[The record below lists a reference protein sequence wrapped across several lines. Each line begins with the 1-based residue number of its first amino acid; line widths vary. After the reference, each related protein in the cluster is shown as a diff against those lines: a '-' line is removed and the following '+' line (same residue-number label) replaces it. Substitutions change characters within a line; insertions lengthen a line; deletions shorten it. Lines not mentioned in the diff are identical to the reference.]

1 MEKTSFKFL
10 ALGGIAGPVLFT
22 TVTLICASLRPGF
35 NHVSQFISELGATG
49 TPNARLMNFA
59 GFMPSGAMI
68 AAYGVSLI
76 LLLPKGLLARTGSV
90 WITLFG
96 LGVIVAGSFSCDP
109 GCPRVGSLENTIH
122 DQISGPVF
130 LSAIIGMLLLGI
142 SFRNSPLWRGLWV
155 YSVLSAL
162 LSFGFIV
169 ALVNSIDSYTLTG
182 MWQRLLLATI
192 FLWCGIVGQQVF
204 KLAEN
209 TGIANRR

>member
-1 MEKTSFKFL
+1 
-10 ALGGIAGPVLFT
+10 
-22 TVTLICASLRPGF
+22 
-35 NHVSQFISELGATG
+35 
-49 TPNARLMNFA
+49 
-59 GFMPSGAMI
+59 
-68 AAYGVSLI
+68 
-76 LLLPKGLLARTGSV
+76 
-90 WITLFG
+90 
-96 LGVIVAGSFSCDP
+96 
-109 GCPRVGSLENTIH
+109 
-122 DQISGPVF
+122 
-130 LSAIIGMLLLGI
+130 MLLLGI